1 MRVIERERKVA
12 IITALCNGMS
22 LRAASRTF
30 NTHRTAIQDL
40 LVRVGENCERLM
52 AEHMRNVECRY
63 LEADEIWTFCGKKER
78 RLKAEEKANVELGD
92 QWVFF
97 AIDRETK
104 LIPAWALGKRTTG
117 TALQFLGRLKGTLNG
132 GRPQISTDEWTGY
145 EDSIERVFGANV
157 DFATIHKTY
166 VAPNPGA
173 GRYSPPRV
181 SGITKRIR
189 KGNPNPDMIC
199 TSIVERTNLTIRTFQ
214 RRFTRLAL
222 GFSRKLENL
231 RAAVALQMAYWNFV
245 WIPRTLQVTPAMAA
259 GIVSSPWEVDA
270 LLGPDE

>member
-12 IITALCNGMS
+12 IITGLCNGMG

-30 NTHRTAIQDL
+30 KTHRTAIQDL

-63 LEADEIWTFCGKKER
+63 LEADEIWTFVGKKER
-78 RLKAEEKANVELGD
+78 RLKGAEKLNFDLGD
-92 QWVFF
+92 QFLFF

-104 LIPAWALGKRTTG
+104 VIPAWALGKRTSR
-117 TALQFLGRLKGTLNG
+117 TALQFLNRLKGTLNG
-132 GRPQISTDEWTGY
+132 QRPHLSTDDWRGY
-145 EDSIERVFGANV
+145 EDAIERVFGSNV
-157 DFATIHKTY
+157 DYGTIHKTY
-166 VAPNPGA
+166 VASTPGR

-181 SGITKRIR
+181 SGISKRLL
-189 KGNPNPDMIC
+189 KGDPEYLMIG
-199 TSIVERTNLTIRTFQ
+199 TSIVERNNLTIRTFQ

-231 RAAVALQMAYWNFV
+231 RAAVALQMAYYNFV
-245 WIPRTLQVTPAMAA
+245 WIPRTLRVTPAMAA
-259 GIVSSPWEVDA
+259 GIVSSPWEVSD
-270 LLGPDE
+270 LLGE